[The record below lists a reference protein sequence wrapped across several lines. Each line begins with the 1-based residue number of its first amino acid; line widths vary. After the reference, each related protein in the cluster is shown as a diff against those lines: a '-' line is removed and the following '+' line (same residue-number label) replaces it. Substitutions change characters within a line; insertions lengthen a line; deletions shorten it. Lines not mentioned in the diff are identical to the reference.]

1 MIKVEIVPA
10 VLVKTAEELKQ
21 RVKEVEP
28 FVNRIQIDIMDGKF
42 VPNKT
47 IQPGNMKGFKT
58 KLMKE
63 AHLMVNDNERYVE
76 AFLDLDFD
84 MIIVHYESCKNISR
98 IIRKVK
104 DRGKKI
110 AIAINPPT
118 PLSAIKNYLDDLD
131 MVLIMTV
138 NPGFSGQGFDP
149 SVLSKIRELRS
160 MRKDLDVQVDGGVKV
175 GTVRLAAES
184 GANIFAS
191 CSGIYN
197 FEDKGKAVEALK
209 KDAMKPEDMILEV
222 LQEAKL
228 TDEDWEKIQ
237 EEREME

>member
-28 FVNRIQIDIMDGKF
+28 FVNRIQIDIMDGIF

-47 IQPGNMKGFKT
+47 IQPEDMKGFKT

-63 AHLMVNDNERYVE
+63 AHLMVEDNEKYVE
-76 AFLDLDFD
+76 DFLKLGFD
-84 MIIVHYESCKNISR
+84 MIIVHYESCKDIPG
-98 IIRKVK
+98 IIKKVK
-104 DRGKKI
+104 GRGKKI

-118 PLSAIKNYLDDLD
+118 PLSAIKEYLDDLD

-138 NPGFSGQGFDP
+138 NPGFSGQEFDP
-149 SVLSKIRELRS
+149 NVMTKIRKLRD
-160 MRKDLDVQVDGGVKV
+160 MKKDFDIEVDGGIKV
-175 GTVRLAAES
+175 ENIKLAAEA

-191 CSGIYN
+191 CSGIYK
-197 FEDKGKAVEALK
+197 FEDKEEAIETLKKEALIVSK
-209 KDAMKPEDMILEV
+209 A
-222 LQEAKL
+222 
-228 TDEDWEKIQ
+228 
-237 EEREME
+237 

>member
-1 MIKVEIVPA
+1 MIEIVPA
-10 VLVKTAEELKQ
+10 VLEKTAEELKQ

-28 FVNRIQIDIMDGKF
+28 FVKRVHIDIMDGKF

-47 IQPGNMKGFKT
+47 VQSEDMKDFKT
-58 KLMKE
+58 NLIKE
-63 AHLMVNDNERYVE
+63 AHLMVENNEKYVE
-76 AFLDLDFD
+76 NFLNLGFD
-84 MIIVHYESCKNISR
+84 MIIVHYESCKDIPG

-110 AIAINPPT
+110 GLAINPPT

-149 SVLSKIRELRS
+149 SVLPKIRELRS
-160 MRKDLDVQVDGGVKV
+160 MKRDLDIEVDGGVKV
-175 GTVRLAAES
+175 GTVRLAADA

-191 CSGIYN
+191 CSGIFK
-197 FEDKGKAVEALK
+197 FEDKGKAVEMLKEDALSAIK
-209 KDAMKPEDMILEV
+209 S
-222 LQEAKL
+222 
-228 TDEDWEKIQ
+228 
-237 EEREME
+237 

>member
-84 MIIVHYESCKNISR
+84 MIIVHYESCKDIR
-98 IIRKVK
+98 GIIKKVK
-104 DRGKKI
+104 DRDKKI
-110 AIAINPPT
+110 ALAINPPT
-118 PLSAIKNYLDDLD
+118 PLLAIKHYLDDLD

-138 NPGFSGQGFDP
+138 NPGFSGQGFDS
-149 SVLSKIRELRS
+149 SVMPKIRELRN
-160 MRKDLDVQVDGGVKV
+160 MKKDLDIQVDGGIKV
-175 GTVRLAAES
+175 GTAKQAAEA

-197 FEDKGKAVEALK
+197 FEDKGEAIKTLKKEALTASK
-209 KDAMKPEDMILEV
+209 A
-222 LQEAKL
+222 
-228 TDEDWEKIQ
+228 
-237 EEREME
+237 

>member
-1 MIKVEIVPA
+1 MIEIVPA
-10 VLVKTAEELKQ
+10 VLEKTAEELKQ

-28 FVNRIQIDIMDGKF
+28 FVKRVQIDIMDGEF

-47 IQPGNMKGFKT
+47 VQPEDMKDFKT
-58 KLMKE
+58 NLMKE
-63 AHLMVNDNERYVE
+63 AHLMVNDNEKYVE

-84 MIIVHYESCKNISR
+84 MIIVHYESCEDVSG
-98 IIRKVK
+98 IIKKVK

-110 AIAINPPT
+110 ALAINPPT
-118 PLSAIKNYLDDLD
+118 PLSAIKDYLDDLD

-149 SVLSKIRELRS
+149 NVLPKIRELRS
-160 MRKDLDVQVDGGVKV
+160 MKRDLDIQVDGGIKV
-175 GTVRLAAES
+175 GTVKLAAEA

-191 CSGIYN
+191 CSGIFK

-209 KDAMKPEDMILEV
+209 RDAMTP
-222 LQEAKL
+222 
-228 TDEDWEKIQ
+228 KI
-237 EEREME
+237 